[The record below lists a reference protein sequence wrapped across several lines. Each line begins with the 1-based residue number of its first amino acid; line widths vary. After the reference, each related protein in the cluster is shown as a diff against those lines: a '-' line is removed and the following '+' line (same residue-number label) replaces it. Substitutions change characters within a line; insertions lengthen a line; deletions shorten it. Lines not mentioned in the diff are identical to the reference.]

1 MSDPKPPVLLVEPAQ
16 ADAAPSTSSSPAM
29 VEPEPSAELADGE
42 GFEGLDDL
50 AGSALDWLSAN
61 FDELSDAPTVAS
73 KPTLPVLAPVAVSP
87 VRAVQEAPVEFD
99 SFELESAWDMGDL
112 DLNEA
117 FTLDEEVVLDEGF
130 EVDEV
135 LLDEAPEMAVE
146 TAPLEASA
154 ADFMRLEEPPPEQS
168 PRTLKVPRIE
178 AFALELQSD
187 SRVIEPL
194 PALEVRP
201 TPRIIEPLPAV
212 EVRPTP
218 RIIEV
223 LPAVAGLEDAAVLG
237 LEASARDEEV
247 ILNEE
252 DLLQEDEED
261 VEEVVETRPAGS
273 DFDQPPPAPTS
284 KPARLD
290 IKFDSDSD
298 LSGERVSVR
307 RSRAGVVLSPNLD
320 ARVHPADQGLPPSI
334 PLSPPGVG
342 RGAPWTLWGTAR
354 AVRREGAR
362 QYFAKRWRS
371 VVKTT
376 LVAAFIFTLA
386 FVTYATFSWNRFG
399 QPSEDTHFVYLAHT
413 LNQCLAKRAPFEEK
427 CTFEM
432 LVPPPHGNDWASW
445 IELPVKGDET
455 LKGIWLDRGQGKFRT
470 LDGNLYIIK
479 SEDLDHGRRQV
490 THTFVS
496 FPPGPALLMM
506 PLIPDVDSPEVDLKD
521 PKKLGLN
528 DVKFTIVFAALN
540 VLLMFFLLQHL
551 TQLGASTRT
560 TRENA
565 VLTVLFALGTNVL
578 WCSILGQVW
587 FTALVVGLTFTL
599 LYILAAI
606 DTRHPLL
613 AGIFLAFAMATR
625 TPLAF
630 SFVFFA
636 YFLFF
641 PDGRIRRKNWG
652 EFLYK
657 SVLFAVPILAV
668 GAFLMW
674 MNSARFEN
682 PGEFGHTYLA
692 QGGLRRIQLY
702 GLFNYHFLSKNLIA
716 AFALLPRIQPHAPY
730 VIFSKHGMSLFLT
743 TPPLLYL
750 LAYRTGSRQLDRKWF
765 WALVATTAA
774 IAIPGLFYQNT
785 GWSQFGFRFS
795 VDYTPY
801 LVLLLA
807 LNRRRIGVFFVA
819 LMLVGIL
826 VNSAGA
832 ISFGRMPEY
841 YQDWIIDPDR

>member
-194 PALEVRP
+194 PAL
-201 TPRIIEPLPAV
+201 

-413 LNQCLAKRAPFEEK
+413 LNQCLAKKAPFEEK